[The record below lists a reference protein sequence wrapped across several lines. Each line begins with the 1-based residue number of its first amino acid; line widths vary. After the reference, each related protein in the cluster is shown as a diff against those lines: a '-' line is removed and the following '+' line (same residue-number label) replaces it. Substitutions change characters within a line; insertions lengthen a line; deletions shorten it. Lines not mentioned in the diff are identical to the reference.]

1 MKMQTRSGVP
11 LQPAYLA
18 PNGEGERPGEF
29 PFTRGRLSNP
39 HAQTTWIQRELSGE
53 GNGKRSNAQIRYL
66 LEHGQTGIDVI
77 GDAPT
82 QSLLDPDHPLAR
94 EAVGTQGVS
103 LCRKQDFLDLFEG
116 VPFDRVSISSSVPAF
131 FALSG
136 LVLAARE
143 AKFPLERLR
152 GSILHGPLYTEDC
165 SYAWHLPV
173 DFRVRLALDCIEFCS
188 QHMPKFHAYVE
199 DTYFFSE
206 SGLTPVEEMAL
217 GFVQLRHLVRKL
229 LARGVGIDTF
239 APRIALLVNCGMD
252 FFEEIAKIR
261 ATRRLYA
268 KMMRDE
274 FGATNPR
281 SISAAITSHTLG
293 LSLTAQQ
300 PVNNIVRGTVQA
312 LALVLSGVQALEI
325 SAFDEAFRT
334 PSKDAHIVGLR
345 TQQILD
351 LEAGVAKVTDPLGG
365 SHFVEQLTDELER
378 RIRARIDEIE
388 AIDDPEALSARG
400 FFRDIFHQAMEA
412 AQRAVEKGDV
422 ALIGVNVH
430 ALPEKDDRLLR
441 DIATAKIETW
451 HNHTSEIELF
461 KRQRDTAPLRVALDR
476 VAAAVTGSE
485 NLVPRVIEALDAS
498 ATIGEIVTTM
508 RRALG
513 MPSDIFDHAMPGEAM
528 PDRPIGARHVA

>member
-11 LQPAYLA
+11 LQPTYLA
-18 PNGEGERPGEF
+18 PDGTGERPGEF
-29 PFTRGRLSNP
+29 PFTRGRLANA
-39 HAQTTWIQRELSGE
+39 HAHTAWIQRELSGE

-103 LCRKQDFLDLFEG
+103 LCRKQDFLDLFAG
-116 VPFDRVSISSSVPAF
+116 VPFDRVSISSSAPAF

-165 SYAWHLPV
+165 SYAWHMPV
-173 DFRVRLALDCIEFCS
+173 HFRVRLALDCIDFCS

-229 LARGVGIDTF
+229 MARGVAVDTF
-239 APRIALLVNCGMD
+239 APRIALVNCGMD

-268 KMMRDE
+268 KMMREE
-274 FGATNPR
+274 FGAANPR
-281 SISAAITSHTLG
+281 SISAAITSHTSG

-300 PVNNIVRGTVQA
+300 PVNNIVRGAIQA
-312 LALVLSGVQALEI
+312 LGLVLSGVQALEI
-325 SAFDEAFRT
+325 SAFDEAYRT

-365 SHFVEQLTDELER
+365 SYFVEALTDELER
-378 RIRARIDEIE
+378 RIRTRIDEIE
-388 AIDDPEALSARG
+388 AIDDPEALSAQG
-400 FFRDIFHQAMEA
+400 FFRDIFHQAMED
-412 AQRAVEKGDV
+412 AQLAVEKGDV
-422 ALIGVNVH
+422 ALIGVNAH
-430 ALPEKDDRLLR
+430 TLAEEDDRLLR
-441 DIATAKIETW
+441 DVATAKIETW
-451 HNHTSEIELF
+451 HSHTSEIAQF
-461 KRQRDTAPLRVALDR
+461 KRQRDPAQLHAALDR
-476 VAAAVTGSE
+476 VAAAVAGVE
-485 NLVPRVIEALDAS
+485 NLVPCVIEALDAS
-498 ATIGEIVTTM
+498 ATLGEIATTM
-508 RRALG
+508 RHALG
-513 MPSDIFDHAMPGEAM
+513 MPPDIFDQPLPGHAS
-528 PDRPIGARHVA
+528 GARHVA